1 MAACLVGYSWPGMV
15 CIRRRSTNQESRNLR
30 MLESGCK
37 GPEGAIKP
45 FISLFMMIPVSG
57 TISRLPNSR
66 LIVVVREIANP
77 V

>member
-1 MAACLVGYSWPGMV
+1 
-15 CIRRRSTNQESRNLR
+15 